1 MEFNCKKLKKK
12 EGNIN
17 LMICYMGLIIVTLL
31 IAFSMA
37 RNRVSIL
44 HNRIEDSLVAS
55 NLAAATVDINKY
67 ADEGIIVN
75 IDREDVKK
83 SYDAFISTLKSNLE
97 LKDDMTLKESSFISS
112 KINVEKFIIYSDL
125 KTHTQINQVSSNGA
139 ISSST
144 GSVGMSTPNGKKV
157 KDTTIYAK
165 LSFQITFMGK
175 TMNVSKDNVVIVTEK

>member
-1 MEFNCKKLKKK
+1 MEFNRKKLSKK

-17 LMICYMGLIIVTLL
+17 LMICYMGLMIVTLL

-44 HNRIEDSLVAS
+44 HNRVEDALVSS
-55 NLAAATVDINKY
+55 NLAAATVDLNKY

-75 IDREDVKK
+75 VDREGVKK

-125 KTHTQINQVSSNGA
+125 KTHTQINEVSNGV
-139 ISSST
+139 ISSTTEPT
-144 GSVGMSTPNGKKV
+144 GINTPNGKKI

-165 LSFQITFMGK
+165 LNFQITFMGK
-175 TMNVSKDNVVIVTEK
+175 TTSVSKDNVVVVTEK